1 MKRFLQRLLTR
12 LAFFCS
18 LFVGVWMIV
27 IKETEYF
34 LVMIVF
40 NNFRFF
46 KREDKKVII

>member
-27 IKETEYF
+27 TKETKYL
-34 LVMIVF
+34 LVVIVLLIILDCL
-40 NNFRFF
+40 RERA
-46 KREDKKVII
+46 KR